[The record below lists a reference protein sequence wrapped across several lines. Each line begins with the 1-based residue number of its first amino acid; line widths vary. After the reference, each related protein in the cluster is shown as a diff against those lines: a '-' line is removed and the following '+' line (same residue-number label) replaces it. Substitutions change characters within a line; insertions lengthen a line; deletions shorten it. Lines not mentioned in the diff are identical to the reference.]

1 MKNNNLLSSQ
11 EKPTL
16 NDINLNVTKGSLVA
30 VVGTVGAG
38 KSSLLSALLGEL
50 EQKSGIVNVDGSV
63 AFTAQQVTLMFI
75 RYNVFVLFVV
85 NRFKLDLIPILFI
98 SSRKNYFPLLGI
110 ESVANLIKPLRS

>member
-50 EQKSGIVNVDGSV
+50 EQKYGIVNVDGSV

-85 NRFKLDLIPILFI
+85 NRFKLGLIPILFI
-98 SSRKNYFPLLGI
+98 SSWKNYFPLLGI